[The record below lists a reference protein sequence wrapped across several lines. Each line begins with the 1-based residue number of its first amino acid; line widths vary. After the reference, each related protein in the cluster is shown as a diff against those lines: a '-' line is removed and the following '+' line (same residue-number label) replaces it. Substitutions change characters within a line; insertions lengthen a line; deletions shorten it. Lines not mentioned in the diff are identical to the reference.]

1 MPCYIH
7 AHNKKDMDLCRQVV
21 TELYPDYLPKFNEVM
36 GRTWQHKFNCFIMDR
51 KHLDSYCTWL
61 FSILFEIEKRTDLDA
76 YDVYQGRVLGYL
88 AERLLDVWLEHDQVE
103 FQEVKLAM
111 LEKQNWLLKGT
122 RFLKRKF
129 FKSARPF
136 QE

>member
-1 MPCYIH
+1 M
-7 AHNKKDMDLCRQVV
+7 M
-21 TELYPDYLPKFNEVM
+21 
-36 GRTWQHKFNCFIMDR
+36 
-51 KHLDSYCTWL
+51 
-61 FSILFEIEKRTDLDA
+61 SIRD
-76 YDVYQGRVLGYL
+76 GLGVSSG
-88 AERLLDVWLEHDQVE
+88 ATSGCVAEHDQVE

>member
-1 MPCYIH
+1 M
-7 AHNKKDMDLCRQVV
+7 
-21 TELYPDYLPKFNEVM
+21 
-36 GRTWQHKFNCFIMDR
+36 
-51 KHLDSYCTWL
+51 
-61 FSILFEIEKRTDLDA
+61 DA